1 MDPQDIASIVRRQRA
16 FFATGATLDV
26 DYRLDALRR
35 LRSWVRENEGHIDQ
49 ALEQDLGK
57 SAFESY
63 MCEVGLVL
71 SEASFMLRH
80 ARGYAR

>member
-49 ALEQDLGK
+49 AL
-57 SAFESY
+57 
-63 MCEVGLVL
+63 
-71 SEASFMLRH
+71 
-80 ARGYAR
+80 

>member
-35 LRSWVRENEGHIDQ
+35 LRAWARRGSPDGRPRKQ
-49 ALEQDLGK
+49 PLG
-57 SAFESY
+57 AVCAQE
-63 MCEVGLVL
+63 
-71 SEASFMLRH
+71 R
-80 ARGYAR
+80 